1 MPQTSSS
8 SEPPRFR
15 VAIWFVTPPYPLAA
29 LKPCTSGGG
38 IGGLIL
44 ATTIGNIIPPSPLI
58 SMKHT
63 ILIPTVGAGIA
74 IWRRT
79 NEVMSE
85 LGLLDDMKAAFTKP
99 PESSHGIHYRRSDIP
114 EGGYDWFQHI
124 LRCKFL
130 LRTL

>member
-15 VAIWFVTPPYPLAA
+15 VAI
-29 LKPCTSGGG
+29 CGGG

-44 ATTIGNIIPPSPLI
+44 ATTIGKYNPSLPIDLYEAHD
-58 SMKHT
+58 S
-63 ILIPTVGAGIA
+63 IPTVGAGIA

-124 LRCKFL
+124 LRCKFFCVPK
-130 LRTL
+130 REWRE